1 MSIEEMLKAHPFE
14 DACGSLKGVSKE
26 VQNIAFHSYKIGLY
40 LGFSMG
46 LDTKV
51 QFINKNNLH

>member
-1 MSIEEMLKAHPFE
+1 MLQIHPFE
-14 DACGSLKGVSKE
+14 DACGSLKGLNQE
-26 VQNIAFHSYKIGLY
+26 VQSIAFNSYKIGLS

-51 QFINKNNLH
+51 QFTNKNSLH